1 MRRQVG
7 GILAAVVAVGPLP
20 AALAGPAGAR
30 TTGRESFRGVIVAP
44 SKSGRRTVV
53 SSLLVARGIFTAV
66 GRIVEVPNRPGDPD
80 SVVRDDLVFASG
92 RIDIR
97 STSGRVSMSLNPQ
110 TCAFTVRA
118 QQTVRVQGGTG
129 RFRHASGRLCRA
141 GARAWG
147 RRPRRGRKLLPA
159 PGTTAGRRR
168 PHGARAALDL
178 SRDKPSGRA
187 RATTRFPWRAPPAPV
202 GLPARTT
209 RGGVSP
215 ARPRCRVEGGTL
227 GAPTDRTLGTELD
240 RRPAVCTACGRATA
254 MRD

>member
-129 RFRHASGRLCRA
+129 RFRHASGRLAGPVRA
-141 GARAWG
+141 RGVAARDADG
-147 RRPRRGRKLLPA
+147 SCSQHQAPLLDVDVLTARGR
-159 PGTTAGRRR
+159 
-168 PHGARAALDL
+168 L
-178 SRDKPSGRA
+178 SI
-187 RATTRFPWRAPPAPV
+187 
-202 GLPARTT
+202 
-209 RGGVSP
+209 
-215 ARPRCRVEGGTL
+215 
-227 GAPTDRTLGTELD
+227 
-240 RRPAVCTACGRATA
+240 
-254 MRD
+254 